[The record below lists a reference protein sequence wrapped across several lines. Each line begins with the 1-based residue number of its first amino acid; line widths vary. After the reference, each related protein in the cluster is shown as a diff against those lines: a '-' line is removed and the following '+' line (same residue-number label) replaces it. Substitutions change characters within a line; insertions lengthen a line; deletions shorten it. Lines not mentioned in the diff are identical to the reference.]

1 MAKYEINGD
10 LFKVMFAESVDDF
23 VDKFSDYCENNNIS
37 DFTVWKITGNICEP
51 YKYLS
56 EKSGTFDIFEFGY
69 SDSPIAHPNKEVSYF
84 DTAFFVTHSVFFSY
98 KKRPILAVT
107 FHSDV
112 PQNICDE
119 LEKYAPYLG
128 KCVFELTSGEK
139 RMDLYVDYQKK
150 VDFVKRAGVIFKAL
164 DIEDVISVSLT
175 FFMEVFSAE
184 AVFAIHNG
192 AFKGIGVDEKDLSAD
207 IHVGELSLKDYI
219 TGSKKTEFLENM
231 ALSGKFNIKNVFFV
245 YEETSDILFGLFNIL
260 TDIIPDKEFS
270 SLVAGIVSI
279 AAENAQN
286 HEKMTR
292 FKVEETEISN
302 TVNILNKFVQREII
316 PNSLFDIDAVTYP
329 ARNAGGDFIDI
340 RTLNGKTVLCL
351 ADVCGKGYSAA
362 VFTVVLS
369 VFMDNLEKFSSLAEA
384 LKALNKFLLVKNFE
398 NRFITLFA
406 CVIDEKTRSIDYI
419 SCGHDPAFIIDG
431 EATSILRS
439 KYLPIGLTEENYE
452 TTGTVLP
459 KDALFFIYT
468 DGLIE
473 YTDFESLV
481 KIVRNNSGKNAAE
494 ITSSLYN
501 NLVSD
506 RLLQK
511 DDFTCIVLKDKKI

>member
-1 MAKYEINGD
+1 MATYEINGD
-10 LFKVMFAESVDDF
+10 LFKAMFTESVDDF
-23 VDKFSDYCENNNIS
+23 VDKFSVYCINNNIN
-37 DFTVWKITGNICEP
+37 DFTFWKITGNICEP
-51 YKYLS
+51 YKCLS
-56 EKSGTFDIFEFGY
+56 EKNGTFDIFEFGY
-69 SDSPIAHPNKEVSYF
+69 SDSQIAMPNKEVSYF
-84 DTAFFVTHSVFFSY
+84 DVAFFITCSVFFSY

-112 PQNICDE
+112 PQDIYNE

-128 KCVFELTSGEK
+128 KYVFDLTSVEK

-184 AVFAIHNG
+184 AVFAIHKG
-192 AFKGIGVDEKDLSAD
+192 AFKGIGLDETDLSSG
-207 IHVGELSLKDYI
+207 IYMGELSLKNYMA
-219 TGSKKTEFLENM
+219 SNKKTEFLENV
-231 ALSGKFNIKNVFFV
+231 ALSEKFNIKNVFFV

-279 AAENAQN
+279 AVENAEN
-286 HEKMTR
+286 HEKMTS

-302 TVNILNKFVQREII
+302 TVNILNKFVQREITPASI
-316 PNSLFDIDAVTYP
+316 FDICAVTYP

-340 RTLNGKTVLCL
+340 RTLNGKIVLCL

-369 VFMDNLEKFSSLAEA
+369 VFMENLDKFSSLAAA
-384 LKALNKFLLVKNFE
+384 LKSLNKFFLDKNFE

-406 CVIDEKTRSIDYI
+406 CVIDEKTRSMDYI

-431 EATSILRS
+431 DNTSILRS
-439 KYLPIGLTEENYE
+439 KYLPIGLAEENYE
-452 TTGTVLP
+452 TTGASIP
-459 KDALFFIYT
+459 KDSLFFIYT

-473 YTDFESLV
+473 YTDFDGLV
-481 KIVRNNSGKNAAE
+481 KIVRGNSGKNSSE
-494 ITSSLYN
+494 ITASLYDS
-501 NLVSD
+501 LVPD